1 MAKLLIWIQMVLVPW
16 LGAPG
21 VLVVAALDSSFLSLP
36 EITDL
41 LVVTAGM
48 RDARLAWITALMATV
63 GSVAGCSALWWVGR
77 RGGERLLH
85 RRFGQARVERIRGAF
100 HRWNLLALAVPAIS
114 PPPVPFKAFV
124 IAAGVFHV
132 PFRRFAGTIFLA
144 RGFRYAIWV
153 VVSLMYHERAIE
165 LLTAADHWLVDRGR
179 VLALVAAGLVL
190 LMTLLVLRRRG
201 APPEAADDAAL

>member
-1 MAKLLIWIQMVLVPW
+1 MAKLLIWIQTVLVPW

-21 VLVVAALDSSFLSLP
+21 VLVVASLDSSFLSLP

-63 GSVAGCSALWWVGR
+63 GSVVGCSALWWVGR
-77 RGGERLLH
+77 RGGEGLLQK
-85 RRFGQARVERIRGAF
+85 RFGHARVQRIRGAF
-100 HRWNLLALAVPAIS
+100 HRWNLLALAIPAMA

-124 IAAGVFHV
+124 IAAGVFHI

-144 RGFRYAIWV
+144 RGLRYVVWV
-153 VVSLMYHERAIE
+153 VVSLLYHERALA

-179 VLALVAAGLVL
+179 VAALVAAALLLV
-190 LMTLLVLRRRG
+190 MTLVVLRRRG
-201 APPEAADDAAL
+201 APSEAADDAAL